1 MASPMILTPGDS
13 TMKAYKVLVMGDGSS
28 GKTSIINRY
37 AQESFGAAYRQT
49 IGLDWYT
56 KRLDLPG
63 GVTVTLQIW
72 DIGGQQL
79 GGKMIQNYLEGC
91 DAVMLVYDLTN
102 AASFENI
109 EDWMDLVSTQFADSA
124 TKPHIALVGNKR
136 DVSHLR
142 VVSLPKHESFVK
154 AHGLSS
160 HFVSAKTG
168 DQVSL
173 TFRKVVGFLT
183 GIPVSKAEAEQLGR
197 VLTAEV
203 VVHPDAEPQRVPM
216 GISRK
221 GRRKGTSKSSTCSV
235 Q

>member
-1 MASPMILTPGDS
+1 MILTPGDS
-13 TMKAYKVLVMGDGSS
+13 AMRSYKMIVMGDGSS

-49 IGLDWYT
+49 IGLDWYS

-63 GVTVTLQIW
+63 GVSVTLQIW

-79 GGKMIQNYLEGC
+79 GGKMINNYLEGA

-102 AASFENI
+102 ADSFENV
-109 EDWMDLVSTQFADSA
+109 EDWMDLVSTQFAES
-124 TKPHIALVGNKR
+124 TNKPHIALVGNKR

-142 VVSLPKHESFVK
+142 VVSLQKHESFVK

-173 TFRKVVGFLT
+173 TFRKIVGILT
-183 GIPVSKAEAEQLGR
+183 GIQVSKAEIEQLGR

-203 VVHPDAEPQRVPM
+203 VIHPDAE
-216 GISRK
+216 SRPAPKAK
-221 GRRKGTSKSSTCSV
+221 GPRKKGKQKNVKSSTCSL